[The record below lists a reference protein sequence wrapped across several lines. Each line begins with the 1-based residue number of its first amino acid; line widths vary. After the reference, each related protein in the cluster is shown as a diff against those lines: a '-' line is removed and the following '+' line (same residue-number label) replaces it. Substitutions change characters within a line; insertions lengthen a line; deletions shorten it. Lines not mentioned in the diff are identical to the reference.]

1 MKTSHEQITP
11 LRLQID
17 EIDRQLL
24 ALLNARANLAVQIG
38 EIKQQFQLPL
48 FQPEREQQVIAH
60 LQNIN
65 HGPLMALGIEA
76 IWREIMSACR
86 SLESTLTVAY
96 LGPTG
101 TFSEE
106 AALKYFGHGIVG
118 VPCASIDEV
127 FRAVEVGGAQYGM
140 VPIENSS
147 EGAVSRTLDLL
158 LQTSLQINGE
168 LSMPIHHHL
177 LGKGLMS
184 DMTVVRAHPQALA
197 QCQNWL
203 NRYCSQPERQ
213 AVASNAQAAQMAA
226 VDHHS
231 AAIASEA
238 AAKQYGLQILAHHI
252 HDDPHNRTRFIVI
265 GHTKAKISGKDKT
278 SLILSVPNEA
288 GAVYQLLA
296 PLAQYGV
303 SMCRLESRP
312 ARTAEWEYYF
322 YVDINGHQ
330 ETADV
335 AQALIALQQRA
346 AFYKSLGSY
355 PCSLT

>member
-1 MKTSHEQITP
+1 M
-11 LRLQID
+11 RLQID

-24 ALLNARANLAVQIG
+24 ALLNARAQLAVQIG
-38 EIKQQFQLPL
+38 DIKQQIQLPL

-60 LQNIN
+60 LQAANQ
-65 HGPLMALGIEA
+65 GPLVALSIEA

-96 LGPTG
+96 LGPKG

-106 AALKYFGHGIVG
+106 AALKYFGHSIVG
-118 VPCASIDEV
+118 MPCASIDEV

-168 LSMPIHHHL
+168 LSMPIHHHFL
-177 LGKGLMS
+177 SQGAMTEI
-184 DMTVVRAHPQALA
+184 TVVRAHAQALA

-203 NRYCSQPERQ
+203 NRYCPQLERQ
-213 AVASNAQAAQMAA
+213 AVASNAQAAQMAV

-238 AAKQYGLQILAHHI
+238 AAKQYGLKTLAHHI

-265 GHTKAKISGKDKT
+265 GNTQAKISGKDKT

-312 ARTAEWEYYF
+312 ARTAQWEYYF
-322 YVDINGHQ
+322 YVDITGHQ
-330 ETADV
+330 ETSHV
-335 AQALIALQQRA
+335 AQALAALQQRA

>member
-1 MKTSHEQITP
+1 MP

-17 EIDRQLL
+17 EIDQELL
-24 ALLNARANLAVQIG
+24 TLLNARAHLAVQIG
-38 EIKQQFQLPL
+38 DIKKQFQLPL

-60 LQNIN
+60 LQNAN
-65 HGPLMALGIEA
+65 PGPMAALGVEA

-86 SLESTLTVAY
+86 SLESTLTIAY

-106 AALKYFGHGIVG
+106 AALKYFGYSIAGM
-118 VPCASIDEV
+118 PCASLDEV
-127 FRAVEVGGAQYGM
+127 FREVEVGGAQYGM

-177 LGKGLMS
+177 LGKGTMADLK
-184 DMTVVRAHPQALA
+184 VVRAHPQALA
-197 QCQNWL
+197 QCQHWL
-203 NRYCSQPERQ
+203 NRYCPQIERQ

-226 VDHHS
+226 IDKHS
-231 AAIASEA
+231 AAIASAA
-238 AAKQYGLQILAHHI
+238 AAKQYELQTLASHI
-252 HDDPHNRTRFIVI
+252 HDDRHNRTRFIAI
-265 GHTKAKISGKDKT
+265 GNTKNKMSDKDKT

-296 PLAQYGV
+296 PLAKHGV

-312 ARTAEWEYYF
+312 AGTAAWEYYF

-330 ETADV
+330 DDAHV
-335 AQALIALQQRA
+335 AQALAALQQHA

>member
-1 MKTSHEQITP
+1 MNTSHEQITP

-24 ALLNARANLAVQIG
+24 TLLNTRAHLAVQIG
-38 EIKQQFQLPL
+38 DIKKQFQLPL
-48 FQPEREQQVIAH
+48 FQPERERQVIAH
-60 LQNIN
+60 LQNTN
-65 HGPLMALGIEA
+65 QGPLVALSIEA

-86 SLESTLTVAY
+86 SLESTLKIAY

-106 AALKYFGHGIVG
+106 AALKYFGHSIVG
-118 VPCASIDEV
+118 MPCASIDEV
-127 FRAVEVGGAQYGM
+127 FREVEVGGAQYGM

-158 LQTSLQINGE
+158 LQTSLQMNGE

-177 LGKGLMS
+177 LSKGAMT
-184 DMTVVRAHPQALA
+184 DITVVRAHPQALA

-203 NRYCSQPERQ
+203 NRYCPQVERQ
-213 AVASNAQAAQMAA
+213 AVASNAQAAQMAT
-226 VDHHS
+226 VDRHS

-238 AAKQYGLQILAHHI
+238 AAKQYGLQILASHI
-252 HDDPHNRTRFIVI
+252 HDDRHNRTRFIVI
-265 GHTKAKISGKDKT
+265 GHTKTKMSGKDKT

-288 GAVYQLLA
+288 GAVHQLLA
-296 PLAQYGV
+296 PLAQHGV

-312 ARTAEWEYYF
+312 ARTAAWEYYF
-322 YVDINGHQ
+322 YVDIHGHQ
-330 ETADV
+330 EDDHI
-335 AQALIALQQRA
+335 AQALSVLQKQA

>member
-127 FRAVEVGGAQYGM
+127 FRAVEVGGAHYGM

-168 LSMPIHHHL
+168 LSIPIHHHL